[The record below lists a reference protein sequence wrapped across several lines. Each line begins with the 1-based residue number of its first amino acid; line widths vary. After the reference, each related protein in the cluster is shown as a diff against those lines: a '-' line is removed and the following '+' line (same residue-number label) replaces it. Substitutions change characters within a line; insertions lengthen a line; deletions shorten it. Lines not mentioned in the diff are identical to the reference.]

1 MKYYYH
7 TLCEGGK
14 DADTDQKW
22 KDKKFQDILEINM
35 FVWFFFNKVL

>member
-22 KDKKFQDILEINM
+22 KDKEMPGYI
-35 FVWFFFNKVL
+35 